1 MTMKTATLTDAQW
14 ADIMQ
19 LVGRGESD
27 LAEYVPHHAG
37 KDGYAPEEI
46 DDLERLLKGEASA
59 ALSKQ
64 LADDT
69 DASSEAPATR
79 TYTAFCQ
86 ESNGTGTVWISSIEV
101 DAQEDQD
108 KELVAAEEQAR
119 YECARDWDRLT
130 DPDDEDSPL
139 DISGIVCMGLADGEV
154 NIAMWDD
161 SHFE

>member
-1 MTMKTATLTDAQW
+1 MTMKTATLTSDQW

-27 LAEYVPHHAG
+27 LAEYVPHYAD
-37 KDGYAPEEI
+37 KDGYEPGEVDE
-46 DDLERLLKGEASA
+46 LERLLRGEASA

-69 DASSEAPATR
+69 GASSEAPATR
-79 TYTAFCQ
+79 SYTAFCQ
-86 ESNGTGTVWISSIEV
+86 ESNGTGTIWISSIEV
-101 DAQEDQD
+101 DAQEDRD
-108 KELVAAEEQAR
+108 KELAKAEEQAK
-119 YECARDWDRLT
+119 YECACDWGRLT

-139 DISGIVCMGLADGEV
+139 DITGIVCMGLADGDV

-161 SHFE
+161 THLE